1 MTKESEEAERKAA
14 LRKRL
19 EQRVARAEML
29 DNETEESNESERK
42 EALRLRA
49 EQHVA
54 KAEVPRSDAKKDR
67 LLNELQVHQI
77 ELEMQNHELRESQAA
92 QAEALNRYTELFEFA
107 PVAYFVLSQQGEIMS
122 VNLTGATLFE
132 TERGKLVGRRLS
144 DYVLSTHRNTLIHFT
159 TAVFALEKK
168 VSFDLELTIGPR
180 IVWVNVELKLD
191 TLGKQGLAA
200 MTDITLHKR
209 AELELKLVSA
219 VYGSL
224 TEAVMVVDK
233 DDKITIVN
241 PAFTTLTG
249 YSDAEAVGQSS
260 SLLRSSQQTAK
271 FDQQMRRQL
280 LETGKWEGE
289 IATGRKH
296 SDDYF
301 GWLSI
306 TTIYGDDGEV
316 SHRVSTFF
324 DISEKKQAADIVLKQ
339 ANFDLLTGLPNRR
352 LFQDRIEQGLHKTAR
367 SDTKLAL
374 LSLDIDNF
382 KAVNDSLGH
391 QLGDKLLAEAAVRMS
406 HCVRETDTLARLGG
420 DEFVVIMSELDEPTR
435 NIQHVSDRILEV
447 MSEPFELG
455 NSTAYVS
462 ASIGVTIFPDDATDI
477 EGLMRNADSA
487 MYVAKREGR
496 NRLHYFTA
504 QMQEDINRKLYL
516 ADELRSALS
525 RDELSVAYQPI
536 INLDTGSI
544 HKAGAELQWQHATL
558 GAISPAE
565 FMPIAEENDLVVNIG
580 DWLFFQVAQTIKDWR
595 NHYRVD
601 IQASIKKCSAQ
612 FKHHH
617 NQQTWFSYLEE
628 IGLEGEAIVVEITEG
643 LLLDADLQVRKQLT
657 ELKGIGIRISLD
669 DFGTQYSPLLFLK
682 QFNVDYL
689 KIDQDFVKDLSQD
702 SDNIAIC
709 EAIIVMAHK
718 LGIKVIAEGIET
730 QQQCDLLSNMACDYG
745 QGSLFSKAVSADEF
759 DSFICQTP
767 SS

>member
-1 MTKESEEAERKAA
+1 MTKKSEEAERKAA

-42 EALRLRA
+42 EGLRLRA
-49 EQHVA
+49 EQRVA

-168 VSFDLELTIGPR
+168 VNFDLELTIGPR

-191 TLGKQGLAA
+191 SLGKQGLAA
-200 MTDITLHKR
+200 MIDITLHKR

-367 SDTKLAL
+367 SDTTLAL

-455 NSTAYVS
+455 HSTAYVS

-496 NRLHYFTA
+496 NRLHYFTS
-504 QMQEDINRKLYL
+504 QMQEEIKRKLYL

-525 RDELSVAYQPI
+525 RDELSVVYQPI
-536 INLDTGSI
+536 INLDTGNI
-544 HKAGAELQWQHATL
+544 HKAAAELQWEHASL

-565 FMPIAEENDLVVNIG
+565 FIPIAEESELIVNIG
-580 DWLFFQVAQTIKDWR
+580 NWLFFQVAQTTKEWR
-595 NHYRVD
+595 KHYGVD
-601 IQASIKKCSAQ
+601 IQVSIKKFTAQ

-617 NQQTWFSYLEE
+617 NHQTWFSYLEK

-643 LLLDADLQVRKQLT
+643 LLLDADLQVRQQLT

-669 DFGTQYSPLLFLK
+669 DFGTQYSPLIFLK
-682 QFNVDYL
+682 KFHVDYL
-689 KIDQDFVKDLSQD
+689 KIEQDFVEDLSEN

-745 QGSLFSKAVSADEF
+745 QGSLFSKAVPADEF
-759 DSFICQTP
+759 DSFISQTP
-767 SS
+767 LS